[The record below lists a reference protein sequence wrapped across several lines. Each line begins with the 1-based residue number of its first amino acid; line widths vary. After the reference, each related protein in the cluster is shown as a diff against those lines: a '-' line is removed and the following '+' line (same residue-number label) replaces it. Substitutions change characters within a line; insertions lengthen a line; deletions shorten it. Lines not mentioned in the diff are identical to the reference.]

1 MKKVLFFC
9 VMFILGCRSEKVS
22 DPIEVKIA
30 EADSVIAHSEKVV
43 VESFIV
49 TKKVDSVVKHDIV
62 QFFDE
67 LQQAKEEVKSLKS
80 VQKIEK
86 VRIDTVYIETKKNF
100 WGKEKTK
107 TTVISDSTV
116 IIDSLQN

>member
-9 VMFILGCRSEKVS
+9 VMFILGCSSEKVS

-43 VESFIV
+43 VESFTV

-62 QFFDE
+62 KVFDE

-86 VRIDTVYIETKKNF
+86 IRIDTVYIETKRNF

-107 TTVISDSTV
+107 TTVVSDSTV

>member
-1 MKKVLFFC
+1 MKGLFFLC
-9 VMFILGCRSEKVS
+9 ILFILGCSSESVVV
-22 DPIEVKIA
+22 IESRQVV
-30 EADSVIAHSEKVV
+30 EADSVIAHSERVV
-43 VESFIV
+43 NESFVV

-62 QFFDE
+62 KVFDE
-67 LQQAKEEVKSLKS
+67 LHQAKEQINSLRS

-107 TTVISDSTV
+107 TTVVSDSIV
-116 IIDSLQN
+116 IVDSLEN

>member
-1 MKKVLFFC
+1 MKGLFFFC
-9 VMFILGCRSEKVS
+9 ILFVLGCSSESAVNVESKK
-22 DPIEVKIA
+22 IEEV
-30 EADSVIAHSEKVV
+30 DSVIAHSERVV
-43 VESFIV
+43 VESFVV
-49 TKKVDSVVKHDIV
+49 TEKVDSVVKHDIV

-80 VQKIEK
+80 IQKIEK

-107 TTVISDSTV
+107 TTVVSDSIV
-116 IIDSLQN
+116 LIDSLEN